1 MSPDQFR
8 ELCRSTARVLQLDR
22 PNALFDDDD
31 VYLDGVKVG
40 LLHAED
46 WDQDGVF
53 CYADLG
59 SIDSFAAAPQLAEE
73 VLALNLELDSAL
85 GEVIGIER
93 QSRHLVFRARLDNGS
108 KPLREAE
115 VAEQLRSYA
124 ALANELYR
132 TVLVDLSRPAQRTA

>member
-1 MSPDQFR
+1 VSPDQFR

-22 PNALFDDDD
+22 PDALFDDDD

-59 SIDSFAAAPQLAEE
+59 SIDSCAAAPQLAEE